1 MDGTAGGNERLMI
14 YLREVEE
21 LAEDILS
28 DRQEIVDLDR
38 KRNANREALSALDK
52 QAKTGWKG
60 DATKTWLSL
69 NNCFIQ
75 LPNKTAV
82 SLLKKDQVKLDVEVN
97 KLRSNLKDKVN
108 DLNDKEGK
116 PELKGFGLKALNKDE
131 LTAVK
136 QTLGGPHRSS

>member
-60 DATKTWLSL
+60 DATKTWLRYDQDDRIFL
-69 NNCFIQ
+69 RA
-75 LPNKTAV
+75 KHERKD
-82 SLLKKDQVKLDVEVN
+82 LLKISNCMKVFQKLEN
-97 KLRSNLKDKVN
+97 KGIDYLD
-108 DLNDKEGK
+108 
-116 PELKGFGLKALNKDE
+116 
-131 LTAVK
+131 
-136 QTLGGPHRSS
+136 

>member
-60 DATKTWLSL
+60 DATKTWLRYDQDDRIFL
-69 NNCFIQ
+69 RARNITFKTTVYK
-75 LPNKTAV
+75 LPTARLGQINK
-82 SLLKKDQVKLDVEVN
+82 
-97 KLRSNLKDKVN
+97 
-108 DLNDKEGK
+108 
-116 PELKGFGLKALNKDE
+116 
-131 LTAVK
+131 
-136 QTLGGPHRSS
+136 

>member
-1 MDGTAGGNERLMI
+1 MDGTADGNERLMI

-60 DATKTWLSL
+60 DATKTWLRYDQGDRIL
-69 NNCFIQ
+69 FNG
-75 LPNKTAV
+75 LK
-82 SLLKKDQVKLDVEVN
+82 LLKSGSCPGRPTKL
-97 KLRSNLKDKVN
+97 
-108 DLNDKEGK
+108 
-116 PELKGFGLKALNKDE
+116 PESTTWAGI
-131 LTAVK
+131 V
-136 QTLGGPHRSS
+136 

>member
-60 DATKTWLSL
+60 DATKTWLRYDQDDRIFLRARKIQHL
-69 NNCFIQ
+69 NLMFTNYQ
-75 LPNKTAV
+75 
-82 SLLKKDQVKLDVEVN
+82 QQ
-97 KLRSNLKDKVN
+97 
-108 DLNDKEGK
+108 G
-116 PELKGFGLKALNKDE
+116 
-131 LTAVK
+131 
-136 QTLGGPHRSS
+136 

>member
-1 MDGTAGGNERLMI
+1 MLVAESMDGTAGGNERLMI

-60 DATKTWLSL
+60 DATKTWLRY
-69 NNCFIQ
+69 
-75 LPNKTAV
+75 
-82 SLLKKDQVKLDVEVN
+82 DQDDRIF
-97 KLRSNLKDKVN
+97 LRARKYNI
-108 DLNDKEGK
+108 
-116 PELKGFGLKALNKDE
+116 
-131 LTAVK
+131 
-136 QTLGGPHRSS
+136 

>member
-1 MDGTAGGNERLMI
+1 MGSL
-14 YLREVEE
+14 
-21 LAEDILS
+21 
-28 DRQEIVDLDR
+28 
-38 KRNANREALSALDK
+38 
-52 QAKTGWKG
+52 KG
-60 DATKTWLSL
+60 ENLYPNINIEFKGKSVIPLLVWVSL

-131 LTAVK
+131 LAAVK
-136 QTLGGPHRSS
+136 QTLGRPHRSS